1 MSHLKLIKKLKE
13 YNGKID
19 WVIFILIVLVSM
31 GGWIDLFGFFL
42 FRFQQSIMIF
52 LYKTNK

>member
-31 GGWIDLFGFFL
+31 GGWIDLFGFFY
-42 FRFQQSIMIF
+42 FDF
-52 LYKTNK
+52 NKV